1 MTIFTFLVTLGGVCL
16 FFVCGASAVDPD
28 RVSVME
34 GDAMTLYTG
43 VEMNQQD
50 KMTWF
55 FGEDRI
61 AVINGDKNVPAAELD
76 EMKRKLVKE
85 GESVT
90 LESRVIKN
98 PNNSMTWYFN
108 DTRIAEIT
116 GDQRKICTDDQ
127 CKERFRDRLKLD
139 HQTGSL
145 TITNT
150 RTTDSGEYK
159 LKNSSSRFSIIR
171 SFTVTVT
178 VTYVSD
184 SGSSS
189 VVAVVVVLLL
199 LLVAAAVYYKR
210 QAIMK
215 FIRRQRSDQ
224 KDDAEDSSREQT
236 NALMQLAPN
245 GTSLN
250 NTDVVSET

>member
-1 MTIFTFLVTLGGVCL
+1 MTIFTLLVTLGGVCL

-28 RVSVME
+28 RVSVSVME

-43 VEMNQQD
+43 VEMNQD
-50 KMTWF
+50 RMMWF
-55 FGEDRI
+55 FGDDRI
-61 AVINGDKNVPAAELD
+61 AVINGDT
-76 EMKRKLVKE
+76 
-85 GESVT
+85 S
-90 LESRVIKN
+90 
-98 PNNSMTWYFN
+98 
-108 DTRIAEIT
+108 
-116 GDQRKICTDDQ
+116 KICEDDQ
-127 CKERFRDRLKLD
+127 CKQRFRDRLNVN
-139 HQTGSL
+139 QNGSL
-145 TITNT
+145 TVTNI
-150 RTTDSGEYK
+150 RTTDSGDCK
-159 LKNSSSRFSIIR
+159 LQISSSRFCIIR
-171 SFTVTVT
+171 SFTVT

-189 VVAVVVVLLL
+189 VVAVAVVVVVLLL
-199 LLVAAAVYYKR
+199 LLLIAAAVYYKR

-236 NALMQLAPN
+236 NALQKAPN